1 VEVSA
6 GESFVHGQPRV
17 LPVMSDS
24 RGAGVSADFDVSGDA
39 KRFLVNRYVDDDKS
53 APITVTMNWQG
64 LIAGK

>member
-1 VEVSA
+1 
-6 GESFVHGQPRV
+6 
-17 LPVMSDS
+17 MSDS